1 VTAPLTPAPPSTDA
15 RAGDARAA
23 RWRLDGKVALVTGAG
38 QGVGLGI
45 ARALAEA
52 GAAVAALDIDPARAD
67 DAAATLTA
75 AGHRALAVV
84 ADVADPVAVEQAV
97 AATVEGL
104 GGLDVLVNN
113 AHTVRSG
120 ALLDVTPDDLDTV
133 WSTGFLGAFNGMKAA
148 EPHLRGG
155 GSVINVVSSVMLKQ
169 DTSGFLLYA
178 ATKTA
183 MRSLTRTAAVEWG
196 SRGIR
201 VNALSPQTTSP
212 AWVDWSAGNPE
223 AAAKI
228 LSEVPLGHIGDA
240 YADVGPVAVF
250 LASDASAY
258 MTGGLLLADGGRG
271 HLR

>member
-1 VTAPLTPAPPSTDA
+1 MTAHLSPGEL
-15 RAGDARAA
+15 AG

-52 GAAVAALDIDPARAD
+52 GAAVSALDIDRQRAA
-67 DAAATLTA
+67 DAAAALVD
-75 AGHRALAVV
+75 AGHTALAVT
-84 ADVADPVAVEQAV
+84 ADVADPAAVADAV

-133 WSTGFLGAFNGMKAA
+133 WSTGFLGTFNTMKAA
-148 EPHLRGG
+148 EPHLHDG
-155 GSVINVVSSVMLKQ
+155 GSIINVVSSVMLKQ

-183 MRSLTRTAAVEWG
+183 MRSLTRTAAMEWG
-196 SRGIR
+196 RRGIR

-212 AWVDWSAGNPE
+212 AWVEWSAANPE
-223 AAAKI
+223 AAARI

-240 YADVGPVAVF
+240 HDDVGPVAVF